1 MSRALVLAIL
11 AVAAQATSAGQTL
24 VVIQI
29 RAVLTDATGRATP
42 VARHAL
48 LISDNPPTREP
59 RRILTGL
66 DGTANV
72 RISPG
77 NYTIESDQPL
87 VFQGKAYRWRQTLDI
102 VAGRDSALDLTVA
115 NVVVEPIAP
124 GTTDADLPPATD
136 TSLLLRQ
143 WLDSVVELWTPTA
156 HASGFL
162 VDATGL
168 IVTNQRVVGDATS
181 VEVQLSRSIKVA
193 GTVVEADRQRDI
205 AVIRINPTVMASI
218 TPVPLGCARS
228 STPPGLP
235 ERLGGVPSVAREQ
248 EIFALAAPLRQ
259 TKSWTPG
266 TVSRVDAQAIAADLA
281 LATGGTGGPVFTAS
295 GDLVGLSSLPDE
307 RDEPRRGATR
317 VVRLEGACELVAAAA
332 KKVKDAPA
340 PSGTHLPVEPAEPAP
355 IAAFKDA
362 VKRRAGSLKPYQMAV
377 SEFDVAFITPV
388 LNFAA
393 QSQPNQSFGNWS
405 DYVAD
410 IPPVL
415 FVRVTPKME
424 ESFWAR
430 VARGAAYTQGMAL
443 PALKRLKSGFLRLQA
458 YCAGAEVTPIHPFK
472 LELRVSETE
481 AVHEGLYVFDPAALG
496 PGCSTVTLVLY
507 SEKEPAKADKRVIDP
522 GILQQ
527 IWRDFDLDRT
537 P

>member
-1 MSRALVLAIL
+1 MSRVLVLAIL

-24 VVIQI
+24 VVLQI

-59 RRILTGL
+59 RRILTGV
-66 DGTANV
+66 DGTVTV
-72 RISPG
+72 RLRPG
-77 NYTIESDQPL
+77 NFTIESDLP
-87 VFQGKAYRWRQTLDI
+87 VTFQGKAYYWRRTLDI
-102 VAGRDSALDLTVA
+102 VEGRDSTLDLTFA
-115 NVVVEPIAP
+115 NAVEDSTPP
-124 GTTDADLPPATD
+124 VTTTTDTPLPTD

-162 VDATGL
+162 VDTTGL
-168 IVTNQRVVGDATS
+168 IATNQRVVGDATS

-218 TPVPLGCARS
+218 TPVPLGCPRTS
-228 STPPGLP
+228 P
-235 ERLGGVPSVAREQ
+235 PSVAPGQ
-248 EIFALAAPLRQ
+248 EIFSLAAPLRQ
-259 TKSWTPG
+259 QKDWTPG

-281 LATGGTGGPVFTAS
+281 LATGGMGGPVFTAS
-295 GDLVGLSSLPDE
+295 GDLVGLSSFPDE
-307 RDEPRRGATR
+307 SDEPRRGATR
-317 VVRLEGACELVAAAA
+317 VVRIEGACELVAAAA
-332 KKVKDAPA
+332 KKVTDAPA
-340 PSGTHLPVEPAEPAP
+340 PSGMHLPVEPVQPAP

-362 VKRRAGSLKPYQMAV
+362 VKRRAGSLKPYQMTA

-393 QSQPNQSFGNWS
+393 QSQPNQNFSNWS

-424 ESFWAR
+424 ESFWAK

-443 PALKRLKSGFLRLQA
+443 PPLKRLNSGFQRLQA
-458 YCAGAEVTPIHPFK
+458 YCGGTEVTPIHPFK
-472 LELRVSETE
+472 LVLRVSETD

-507 SEKEPAKADKRVIDP
+507 SEKASAKADKRVVDP
-522 GILQQ
+522 TILQQ
-527 IWRDFDLDRT
+527 IWRDFDLDRA